1 MATVNEDDEPLV
13 VLFQAPTRKNGM
25 LIVADTVVREN
36 EKHRVM
42 RFFSNDK
49 LGYFSDHIQSEMILK
64 QSTNGSVTV
73 DPSQLVV
80 AYHRMFFLTFLKH
93 LRKRDGMAWIYQS
106 LVRTLSLNHCDWAR
120 RYFSLTPKAEPKSV
134 CSYSAQSK
142 KNECKAEKRSKVG
155 GSSVSVTCNSDLHV
169 FVIGVG
175 GGAFPAFLNYY
186 LGTCQQNLSMSKA
199 KVPLEKSVES
209 AHVSSG
215 PLNFHILG
223 VDIDPGVLAVR
234 QKFFSNNSGERLRY
248 VVADGVACVN
258 NFSQIDGG
266 AFDFIFIDVNQQC
279 SALPFTA
286 HFKPSCDEA
295 VAPTVISSAPPVTAQ
310 PLRQQSSAPCRS
322 SMELD
327 APSENFVSESF
338 LVSANKSLKSAGLL
352 VLNVLGH
359 PRAMLEIAQRCQRLF
374 TTVELWQV
382 CAGIPKVIK
391 PTEIGR
397 GNLIVTCRQHNN
409 T

>member
-1 MATVNEDDEPLV
+1 MATVNEDDEPLL
-13 VLFQAPTRKNGM
+13 VLFQAPTRENGM
-25 LIVADTVVREN
+25 LIVADTVVRNN

-42 RFFSNDK
+42 RFFSNDS

-64 QSTNGSVTV
+64 QSTNGSVAV

-93 LRKRDGMAWIYQS
+93 LSRRDGMAWIYQS
-106 LVRTLSLNHCDWAR
+106 LVRTLSVNQCDWAR
-120 RYFSLTPKAEPKSV
+120 RYFSLASKAEPKSV
-134 CSYSAQSK
+134 CSYSDQRRK
-142 KNECKAEKRSKVG
+142 FECRAEKRSKAG
-155 GSSVSVTCNSDLHV
+155 GSSISVTGNSDLHV
-169 FVIGVG
+169 LVVGVG

-186 LGTCQQNLSMSKA
+186 LGNCQQNLSINKT
-199 KVPLEKSVES
+199 KVSLGKSVES

-248 VVADGVACVN
+248 VVADGAACVK
-258 NFSQIDGG
+258 NFSQVDGG
-266 AFDFIFIDVNQQC
+266 VFDFIFIDVNQQC
-279 SALPFTA
+279 SALPFNA
-286 HFKPSCDEA
+286 HFGPSCKA
-295 VAPTVISSAPPVTAQ
+295 VAPTVKSSAPTVTAQ
-310 PLRQQSSAPCRS
+310 PLQKQSSSPCRPS
-322 SMELD
+322 VELD

-338 LVSANKSLKSAGLL
+338 LASANKALKSAGLL
-352 VLNVLGH
+352 VLNVLGP
-359 PRAMLEIAQRCQRLF
+359 PRAMLEIARRCRLWF

-382 CAGIPKVIK
+382 CAGVPKVIK
-391 PTEIGR
+391 PTEIEK
-397 GNLIVTCRQHNN
+397 GNLVVTCRQHNK